1 MIVRIRDFGKVRDN
15 LWHLGR
21 VESGIYILQGQKHS
35 MIINGGMS
43 CIVPDI
49 LKQMKIFNIDEG
61 RIDKLLIL
69 HAHFDHVGIVPFL
82 KRRHP
87 ELEIYASA
95 RAWEILK
102 TPKAIRTI
110 NLFSTLINEKM
121 GVNAEVSSYDLDWR
135 DDVSGITV
143 KEGSSIDLGG
153 LTVSIMETPGHSSC
167 SISAYVP
174 EIKVLFPSD
183 AGGIPYRNE
192 IVPAGNSNY
201 TLFQQNLEKL
211 KHVDA
216 DYICAD
222 HFGYVTGEE
231 AKSFISKTSDVAK
244 QFRKLMESTYRR
256 TGDVEEAVQHLIDI
270 RYKKRP
276 DYFMSREILTGVY
289 GQMVKHIAAAL
300 ENAENKHEETS

>member
-1 MIVRIRDFGKVRDN
+1 VRIRDFGKVRDN

>member
-1 MIVRIRDFGKVRDN
+1 VIVRIRDFGKVRDN

-21 VESGIYILQGQKHS
+21 EESGIYVLQGLEHS

-49 LKQMKIFNIDEG
+49 LGQMNIFNIDEG

-87 ELEIYASA
+87 EMEIYASA
-95 RAWEILK
+95 RAWEILT
-102 TPKAIRTI
+102 TPKAISTI
-110 NLFSTLINEKM
+110 NQFSTLTNEKM
-121 GVNAEVSSYDLDWR
+121 GINDELSSYDLDWR

-143 KEGSSIDLGG
+143 KEGDSIDLGG
-153 LTVSIMETPGHSSC
+153 LTVSIMKTPGHSSC

-183 AGGIPYRNE
+183 AGGIPYRDE
-192 IVPAGNSNY
+192 IIPAGNSNY
-201 TLFQQNLEKL
+201 TLYQQSLEKL
-211 KHVDA
+211 KVLDA

-222 HFGYVTGEE
+222 HFGYVIGEE
-231 AKSFISKTSDVAK
+231 TRSFVSKTSDVAK
-244 QFRKLMESTYRR
+244 QFRELMESAYRR
-256 TGDVEEAVQHLIDI
+256 TGNVDEAVQHLIDI
-270 RYKKRP
+270 RYKERP

-289 GQMVKHIAAAL
+289 RQMVKHIAAAQQD
-300 ENAENKHEETS
+300 AEKKHEETS

>member
-1 MIVRIRDFGKVRDN
+1 VRIRDFGKVRDN

-21 VESGIYILQGQKHS
+21 EESGIYVLQGLEHS

-49 LKQMKIFNIDEG
+49 LRQMKVFNIDER

-87 ELEIYASA
+87 EMEIYASA
-95 RAWEILK
+95 RAWEILT
-102 TPKAIRTI
+102 TPKAISTI
-110 NLFSTLINEKM
+110 NLFSTLTNEKM
-121 GVNAEVSSYDLDWR
+121 GINDKLSSYDLDWR

-143 KEGSSIDLGG
+143 TEGDCIDLGG
-153 LTVSIMETPGHSSC
+153 FTISIMKTPGHSSC

-183 AGGIPYRNE
+183 AGGIPYRDEN
-192 IVPAGNSNY
+192 IPAGNSNY
-201 TLFQQNLEKL
+201 TLYQQNLEKL
-211 KHVDA
+211 KGLDA

-231 AKSFISKTSDVAK
+231 TRSFVSKTSDVAK
-244 QFRKLMESTYRR
+244 QFRELMESAYRR
-256 TGDVEEAVQHLIDI
+256 TRNVDEAVQHLIDI
-270 RYKKRP
+270 RYKERP

-289 GQMVKHIAAAL
+289 RQMVKHIAATL
-300 ENAENKHEETS
+300 EDAEKKQEETS

>member
-1 MIVRIRDFGKVRDN
+1 VIVRIRDFGKIRDN

-21 VESGIYILQGQKHS
+21 AESGIYVLQGSKHS

-43 CIVPDI
+43 CILPDI
-49 LKQMKIFNIDEG
+49 FRQIKTFNIDEG

-87 ELEIYASA
+87 EMEIYASA
-95 RAWEILK
+95 RAWEIL
-102 TPKAIRTI
+102 TMPKAIRTI

-121 GVNAEVSSYDLDWR
+121 GNNAELSSYDLDWR

-143 KEGSSIDLGG
+143 KEGDDIDLGG

-183 AGGIPYRNE
+183 AGGIPYRDE

-211 KHVDA
+211 KNLDA

-231 AKSFISKTSDVAK
+231 TKSFVSKTIDVAK
-244 QFRKLMESTYRR
+244 QFRKLMESAYRK
-256 TGDVEEAVQHLIDI
+256 TGNVDEAVQHLIDI
-270 RYKKRP
+270 RYKERP

-300 ENAENKHEETS
+300 QDENKDHEETS

>member
-1 MIVRIRDFGKVRDN
+1 MRIRDFGKVRDN

>member
-1 MIVRIRDFGKVRDN
+1 MRIRDFGKVRDN

-21 VESGIYILQGQKHS
+21 EESGIYVLQGLEHS

-49 LKQMKIFNIDEG
+49 LGQMNIFNIDEG

-87 ELEIYASA
+87 EMEIYASA
-95 RAWEILK
+95 RAWEILT
-102 TPKAIRTI
+102 TPKAISTI
-110 NLFSTLINEKM
+110 NQFSTLTNEKM
-121 GVNAEVSSYDLDWR
+121 GINDELSSYDLDWR

-143 KEGSSIDLGG
+143 KEGDSIDLGG
-153 LTVSIMETPGHSSC
+153 LTVSIMKTPGHSSC

-183 AGGIPYRNE
+183 AGGIPYRDE
-192 IVPAGNSNY
+192 IIPAGNSNY
-201 TLFQQNLEKL
+201 TLYQQSLEKL
-211 KHVDA
+211 KVLDA

-222 HFGYVTGEE
+222 HFGYVIGEE
-231 AKSFISKTSDVAK
+231 TRSFVSKTSDVAK
-244 QFRKLMESTYRR
+244 QFRELMESAYRR
-256 TGDVEEAVQHLIDI
+256 TGNVDEAVQHLIDI
-270 RYKKRP
+270 RYKERP

-289 GQMVKHIAAAL
+289 RQMVKHIAAAQQD
-300 ENAENKHEETS
+300 AEKKHEETS